1 VGLLIPA
8 SVPISAG
15 WTGREE
21 RPNFRL
27 IFKDLRDDRRNCTI
41 KWCELGGIKEY
52 TKCKGKAFPVP
63 AIKEYGGRAVKV

>member
-21 RPNFRL
+21 RPTFRL
-27 IFKDLRDDRRNCTI
+27 IFKDLRDHRRNCT
-41 KWCELGGIKEY
+41 
-52 TKCKGKAFPVP
+52 TK
-63 AIKEYGGRAVKV
+63 